1 MADTPIP
8 LDERGLP
15 IGHPFN
21 PAMEVTPRE
30 TKALLDARAQPG
42 GADFVLIDCRL
53 PQELAVTKIDGAEHI
68 PLQQIQQHADKL
80 MEWRDRKVI
89 VYCRSGGRSLQFA
102 NLLKQNGFTD
112 AKSMAGGILLW
123 NKDVNPGGPQ
133 Y

>member
-1 MADTPIP
+1 MADQNQN

-15 IGHPFN
+15 VGHPFN

-30 TKALLDARAQPG
+30 TKSLLDQK
-42 GADFVLIDCRL
+42 ADFVLIDCRL
-53 PQELAVTKIDGAEHI
+53 PQELTVTKIDGAEHI
-68 PLQQIQQHADKL
+68 PLQQMQQHTDKL

-102 NLLKQNGFTD
+102 NILKQNGFTD
-112 AKSMAGGILLW
+112 VKSMAGGILLW